1 MKLRVKLTIFAII
14 LGVLMIPAYFILQ
27 TFGVFQKETVL
38 SDYAL
43 AVDVNGKSYGTW
55 PLINSFAAMDKEEDN
70 RQFYYRIDMSHLQYL
85 FNLAYQEYDVKP
97 GGDNPYL
104 AGTLNYQRTDHNYVQ
119 TERQYENAND
129 FTTVLNLYDQDGQ
142 VIYTYN
148 NTGKGDKQLVES
160 IIHQGMSRSTNGG
173 GGEVVR
179 DPYINIT
186 ALFRDKLNIDVK
198 LTVDED
204 HKVVTIRMNKSEARR

>member
-27 TFGVFQKETVL
+27 AFGVFQKETVL

-43 AVDVNGKSYGTW
+43 AVDVNGKSYEAW

-70 RQFYYRIDMSHLQYL
+70 RQFYYRIDMNHIQYL

-104 AGTLNYQRTDHNYVQ
+104 AGTVNYQRTDHNYVQ

-129 FTTVLNLYDQDGQ
+129 FTMVLNLYDQNGQ

-173 GGEVVR
+173 GSEAVR

-198 LTVDED
+198 LTVDEE
-204 HKVVTIRMNKSEARR
+204 HKVVTIRMNKSEAR